1 VGASGIDFLIDYF
14 WFGEDF
20 MKRVTRFF
28 LISVLSCV
36 ASYSAAAVGTAVNYP
51 SKPIRFIVPF
61 PPGGPS
67 DAIARLLGQKVN
79 ETLGLPVVVDNRP
92 SGAGIVGFD
101 LAAKARPDGYTVL
114 LASGAGLS
122 MNPAVYRKLPYDT
135 VRDFEP
141 ITQVAATATLVVINP
156 SVPAKSLQEFVALAK
171 AKPGQLNYA
180 TTGTDNLLAAE
191 MLRHVAGIKMEG
203 INYKGSGE
211 ALNAILGGEVQ
222 LFVINPLV
230 GLPHIKSGKLR
241 AIGMTGPKRNP
252 AFSDVPAVAET
263 YPGYEQIGWHSVVV
277 PAMTPKTI
285 VTKLNTELVR
295 IIKQPDVQERF
306 RSYGVDATG
315 TSPEELADLI
325 KKEIVIY
332 KNLVKQIGY
341 QPQ

>member
-1 VGASGIDFLIDYF
+1 
-14 WFGEDF
+14 

-122 MNPAVYRKLPYDT
+122 RNPAVYRKLPYDT

-180 TTGTDNLLAAE
+180 TTGTDNLLAGDAS
-191 MLRHVAGIKMEG
+191 RHVAGVIEFG
-203 INYKGSGE
+203 IAAVVHGGWWK

-222 LFVINPLV
+222 LFVINPLI
-230 GLPHIKSGKLR
+230 GLQYIKSGKLR
-241 AIGMTGPKRNP
+241 AIGMTGLKRNP

-285 VTKLNTELVR
+285 VTKLNTELVM
-295 IIKQPDVQERF
+295 IIKRPDVQERF
-306 RSYGVDATG
+306 RSYGLDATC
-315 TSPEELADLI
+315 TSPEEVADRI
-325 KKEIVIY
+325 EKEIVIY